1 MPFSV
6 SWHTLLDHAD
16 ELADKA
22 TLVTPLT
29 HTEFRLSD
37 VQEHRII
44 IDYVQKDETR
54 PLQREQF
61 KTLFRR
67 IQDEPTNEFELDRL
81 PPDADPYAAVF
92 SLHPRFE
99 IDEDAGLIRE
109 SEDALGTQ
117 VLEDGTADSDGDEEP
132 RQEPDLQVYSD
143 ALLLTDTL
151 ERHEM
156 ADLTDVETD
165 ALVNLYTSLSDVQ
178 RSADDLRKEIADVL
192 LSRLHHDRPVSGQ
205 FGSVQR
211 TSRRQRTL
219 KDEETVLNALE
230 AAGIDRDQVTS
241 VDRDKVDDAL
251 EVTDLSESDLYE
263 IETTEYVRKADVD
276 EETKE
281 TRLQGLKDRLAAS
294 DEDNEEVQ
302 QLQAEIEELENR
314 IEELTSFSSGT
325 AYHTE
330 TQRG

>member
-1 MPFSV
+1 
-6 SWHTLLDHAD
+6 
-16 ELADKA
+16 
-22 TLVTPLT
+22 
-29 HTEFRLSD
+29 
-37 VQEHRII
+37 
-44 IDYVQKDETR
+44 
-54 PLQREQF
+54 
-61 KTLFRR
+61 
-67 IQDEPTNEFELDRL
+67 
-81 PPDADPYAAVF
+81 
-92 SLHPRFE
+92 
-99 IDEDAGLIRE
+99 
-109 SEDALGTQ
+109 
-117 VLEDGTADSDGDEEP
+117 
-132 RQEPDLQVYSD
+132 
-143 ALLLTDTL
+143 
-151 ERHEM
+151 
-156 ADLTDVETD
+156 
-165 ALVNLYTSLSDVQ
+165 
-178 RSADDLRKEIADVL
+178 
-192 LSRLHHDRPVSGQ
+192 LHHDRPVSGQ

-230 AAGIDRDQVTS
+230 AAGIDREQVTS
-241 VDRDKVDDAL
+241 VDRNKVDDAL

-294 DEDNEEVQ
+294 DEGNEEVQ

>member
-1 MPFSV
+1 MSFSV
-6 SWHTLLDHAD
+6 TWHTLLDHAED
-16 ELADKA
+16 LPESA
-22 TLVTPLT
+22 TLVAPIS
-29 HTEFRLSD
+29 HTEFRITD
-37 VQEHRII
+37 TQEHRII
-44 IDYVQKDETR
+44 IDYRDTDETL

-61 KTLFRR
+61 ETLYRR
-67 IQDEPTNEFELDRL
+67 IQDTPTNEFELDRL
-81 PPDADPYAAVF
+81 PPDAAPYASVL

-99 IDEDAGLIRE
+99 VDESAGVIRE
-109 SEDALGTQ
+109 SKDAISTQ
-117 VLEDGTADSDGDEEP
+117 VLDDSPDADDDTD
-132 RQEPDLQVYSD
+132 RHEPDLQVYSD

-156 ADLTDVETD
+156 EDLANLETD
-165 ALVNLYTSLSDVQ
+165 ALVNLYTVLSDVQ

-211 TSRRQRTL
+211 TQRRQRSL

-230 AAGIDRDQVTS
+230 AAGIDREQVTS

-263 IETTEYVRKADVD
+263 VETTEYVRKADVD

-294 DEDNEEVQ
+294 DEDDEDVQ
-302 QLQAEIEELENR
+302 QLQEDIENLEDR
-314 IEELTSFSSGT
+314 IEDLTSFSSGT

-330 TQRG
+330 TQSG